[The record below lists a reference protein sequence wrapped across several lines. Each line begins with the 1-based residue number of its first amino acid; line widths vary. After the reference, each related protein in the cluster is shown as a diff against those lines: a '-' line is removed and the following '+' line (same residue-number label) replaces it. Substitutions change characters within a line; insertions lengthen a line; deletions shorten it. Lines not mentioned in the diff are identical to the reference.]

1 MKRKPF
7 ERFCGEI
14 CDRVEERILTSY
26 RPIDFREALYLLDVV
41 GTPSYYSEKYML
53 GIKVEMTAMPIIPL
67 VVANTILGRRYDGE
81 AKAIK
86 RNEYALNE
94 FFRRFKERFDRM
106 AKGSDV
112 AGMECLRDEVEELL
126 WSKSVDALSR
136 IFGG

>member
-1 MKRKPF
+1 MMQRKPF
-7 ERFCGEI
+7 EQFCGEI

-41 GTPSYYSEKYML
+41 GTPSYYAEKYIL
-53 GIKVEMTAMPIIPL
+53 GLKMEMATIPIIPL
-67 VVANTILGRRYDGE
+67 VTNTILGRRYDGE

>member
-1 MKRKPF
+1 MIQRKPF
-7 ERFCGEI
+7 EQFCGEI

-67 VVANTILGRRYDGE
+67 VANSILRGRYDAE
-81 AKAIK
+81 TKALK
-86 RNEYALNE
+86 RDEYALNA
-94 FFRRFKERFDRM
+94 FFKKYEQRYALTEGHSVGLETLKRE
-106 AKGSDV
+106 
-112 AGMECLRDEVEELL
+112 MEEAL
-126 WSKSVDALSR
+126 WNNSVMALSR